1 MVKGKDTRGAW
12 SNIIYSLTI
21 SLAFNH
27 GKKGVGM
34 LFKNLQHANL
44 LKEQLILLNTNIA
57 NIVVKNDDNKTNS
70 TIRAGN
76 VNTNH

>member
-1 MVKGKDTRGAW
+1 M
-12 SNIIYSLTI
+12 
-21 SLAFNH
+21 
-27 GKKGVGM
+27 
-34 LFKNLQHANL
+34 QNL